1 MSKGIHLYY
10 FTAEIILSSG
20 TQSSEYSIIIYID
33 DIKMY
38 HPLKLYF
45 EITVGQHFSAPCFL
59 GSEEHEELKTLC
71 SMWHLHLIEAE
82 TAPREIKRLT

>member
-10 FTAEIILSSG
+10 FTVEIILSSG
-20 TQSSEYSIIIYID
+20 TQSSEYSTIIYID

-38 HPLKLYF
+38 HPLPLYF
-45 EITVGQHFSAPCFL
+45 EVTVGQHVSAPCFL

-71 SMWHLHLIEAE
+71 RMWHLHLIEAE
-82 TAPREIKRLT
+82 TAPRESKRLT